1 LIKFAVLIVD
11 GSMTVLLCGEEIT
24 YLHNLNHNNNHTDFH
39 NCALFRLSLYTLKGT
54 FVDFSRTSV

>member
-1 LIKFAVLIVD
+1 
-11 GSMTVLLCGEEIT
+11 MTVQLRGEEIT
-24 YLHNLNHNNNHTDFH
+24 YLHNLNRNNNHTDFH